1 MRASPSLQ
9 VINEWYFMQ
18 WQNLSM
24 YAGNRYDLAGIVH
37 PSGVL
42 LQYLHMLYEYLSASG
57 LAVN

>member
-1 MRASPSLQ
+1 
-9 VINEWYFMQ
+9 
-18 WQNLSM
+18 M